1 MTARTCRVA
10 RMGRTLW
17 AAFSIAVL
25 LTANAKSFASET
37 PPGTGAVQTPGF
49 TLKIPDVQ
57 VLDQSGRA
65 LNFYRD
71 LVRGKTV
78 AINFIFTSC
87 EAVCP
92 TITAV
97 MRDTQA
103 QTKAKAGVQF
113 ISISVDPETDRPA
126 VLGRYAARFQA
137 PPGWA
142 FVTGERPQIE
152 TLLKAFGVTT
162 ASKNDHTPLVFIGND
177 RVSEWTRISGF
188 APASQLAQA
197 LERADAK
204 GRSALPPP
212 QTEGVAVPAP
222 QTASTAGADGARY
235 FTNLPLTTQ
244 DKRTVRFY
252 DDMIKNQVVLINV
265 MFTGCSSVCSAM
277 TSNLARVQEL
287 LRSDGARYHMV
298 SITVDPLNDT
308 PEALKAYAEARGAK
322 EGWTF
327 LTGSKQN
334 IDWVLYKLGSYAKE
348 PMEHSNIVLIGN
360 DAAGVWTKALA
371 MDKPAEIAGVARKI
385 AAAR

>member
-1 MTARTCRVA
+1 MSARRSLFAALASAVGLVA
-10 RMGRTLW
+10 V
-17 AAFSIAVL
+17 AAS
-25 LTANAKSFASET
+25 SFAHET
-37 PPGTGAVQTPGF
+37 KPSAAAVQTQAL
-49 TLKIPDVQ
+49 TLSVPDVQ
-57 VLDQSGRA
+57 VVDQSGRQ

-71 LVRGKTV
+71 LVKGKTV

-92 TITAV
+92 ITTAV
-97 MRDTQA
+97 MRDAQA
-103 QTKAKAGVQF
+103 QTAAKTGVQF

-126 VLGRYAARFQA
+126 VLGRYAARYQA
-137 PPGWA
+137 QPGWA
-142 FVTGERPQIE
+142 FVTGDRAQIE
-152 TLLKAFGVTT
+152 KLLKAFGV
-162 ASKNDHTPLVFIGND
+162 AVADKNEHTPLVFIGND
-177 RVSEWTRISGF
+177 RVAEWTRISGF

-197 LERADAK
+197 VDRADAK
-204 GRSALPPP
+204 GRSQPATAPATAATPAVPPP
-212 QTEGVAVPAP
+212 TR
-222 QTASTAGADGARY
+222 SAGADGARY

-265 MFTGCSSVCSAM
+265 MFAGCSSVCSAM

-287 LRSDGARYHMV
+287 LRDDDTRYHMV

-334 IDWVLYKLGSYAKE
+334 IDWVLYKLGSYAKQ
-348 PMEHSNIVLIGN
+348 PMEHSNILLIGN

-371 MDKPAEIAGVARKI
+371 MDKPAEIAAAARKI

>member
-1 MTARTCRVA
+1 MSAQRRNACRTFF
-10 RMGRTLW
+10 
-17 AAFSIAVL
+17 AALA
-25 LTANAKSFASET
+25 
-37 PPGTGAVQTPGF
+37 TGALLMAGAGSLAHEAPPAAGATRTHAL
-49 TLKIPDVQ
+49 TLSIPDVQ
-57 VLDQSGRA
+57 VLDQNGRA

-71 LVRGKTV
+71 LVEGKTV
-78 AINFIFTSC
+78 AINFIFTNC

-92 TITAV
+92 ITTAV
-97 MRDTQA
+97 MRDAQA
-103 QTKAKAGVQF
+103 QTTAKTGIQF
-113 ISISVDPETDRPA
+113 ISISVDPETDRPE
-126 VLGRYAARFQA
+126 VLGRYAARYQA
-137 PPGWA
+137 APGWA
-142 FVTGERPQIE
+142 FVTGERAQIE
-152 TLLKAFGVTT
+152 KLLKAFGVTT
-162 ASKNDHTPLVFIGND
+162 ATKNDHTPLVFIGND
-177 RVSEWTRISGF
+177 RVAEWTRISGF

-197 LERADAK
+197 VDRADAK
-204 GRSALPPP
+204 GRSQTATAPATAATPAVPPP
-212 QTEGVAVPAP
+212 TR
-222 QTASTAGADGARY
+222 SAGADGARY

-265 MFTGCSSVCSAM
+265 MFAGCSSVCSAM

-287 LRSDGARYHMV
+287 LRDDGTRYHMV

-334 IDWVLYKLGSYAKE
+334 IDWVLYKLGSYAKQ
-348 PMEHSNIVLIGN
+348 PMEHSNILLIGN

-371 MDKPAEIAGVARKI
+371 MDKPAEIAAAARKI

>member
-1 MTARTCRVA
+1 MSARRSLFAALASAVCLVA
-10 RMGRTLW
+10 V
-17 AAFSIAVL
+17 AAS
-25 LTANAKSFASET
+25 SFAHET
-37 PPGTGAVQTPGF
+37 KPSAAAVQTQAL
-49 TLKIPDVQ
+49 TLSVPDAQVQ
-57 VLDQSGRA
+57 DQSGRT
-65 LNFYRD
+65 LDFYRD
-71 LVRGKTV
+71 LVKGKTV

-92 TITAV
+92 ITTAV
-97 MRDTQA
+97 MRDAQA
-103 QTKAKAGVQF
+103 QTTAKTGVQF

-126 VLGRYAARFQA
+126 VLGRYAALHRA
-137 PPGWA
+137 APGWA
-142 FVTGERPQIE
+142 FVTGDRAQIE
-152 TLLKAFGVTT
+152 KLLKAFGV
-162 ASKNDHTPLVFIGND
+162 AAADKNDHTPLVFVGND
-177 RVSEWTRISGF
+177 RVAEWTRISGF

-197 LERADAK
+197 VDRANAK
-204 GRSALPPP
+204 GRSQTATVPATAATPAVPPP
-212 QTEGVAVPAP
+212 TRSAGV
-222 QTASTAGADGARY
+222 DGARY

-265 MFTGCSSVCSAM
+265 MFAGCSSVCSAM

-287 LRSDGARYHMV
+287 LRDDGTRYHMV

-308 PEALKAYAEARGAK
+308 PEVLKAYAEARGAK

-334 IDWVLYKLGSYAKE
+334 IDWVLYKLGSYAKQ
-348 PMEHSNIVLIGN
+348 PMEHSNILLIGN

-371 MDKPAEIAGVARKI
+371 MDKPAGIAAAARKI

>member
-1 MTARTCRVA
+1 MSARLRQLCCWLFAALAVA
-10 RMGRTLW
+10 AGAMIG
-17 AAFSIAVL
+17 AS
-25 LTANAKSFASET
+25 SFAHESQVAA
-37 PPGTGAVQTPGF
+37 GASQSQP
-49 TLKIPDVQ
+49 LALSIPDVQ
-57 VLDQSGRA
+57 VLDQNGRQ
-65 LNFYRD
+65 LDFYRD
-71 LVRGKTV
+71 LVKGKTV

-92 TITAV
+92 ITTAV
-97 MRDTQA
+97 MRDAQA
-103 QTKAKAGVQF
+103 QVAAKTGVQF
-113 ISISVDPETDRPA
+113 ISISVDPEIDRPA
-126 VLGRYAARFQA
+126 VLGRYAARHQA
-137 PPGWA
+137 QPGWT
-142 FVTGERPQIE
+142 FVTGDRAQIE
-152 TLLKAFGVTT
+152 TLLKAFGVSTS
-162 ASKNDHTPLVFIGND
+162 AKNDHTPLVFIGND
-177 RVSEWTRISGF
+177 RVAEWTRISGF
-188 APASQLAQA
+188 APASQLAQ
-197 LERADAK
+197 LVDRADAK
-204 GRSALPPP
+204 GRAK
-212 QTEGVAVPAP
+212 PAP
-222 QTASTAGADGARY
+222 AEATAAAVAPGTRSDSDDGARY

-244 DKRTVRFY
+244 DKRSVRFY

-265 MFTGCSSVCSAM
+265 MFAGCSSVCSAM

-287 LRSDGARYHMV
+287 LRADGARYHMV

-371 MDKPAEIAGVARKI
+371 MDKPAEIAAAARKI

>member
-1 MTARTCRVA
+1 MSARRSLFAALASAVCLVA
-10 RMGRTLW
+10 V
-17 AAFSIAVL
+17 AAS
-25 LTANAKSFASET
+25 SFAHET
-37 PPGTGAVQTPGF
+37 KPSAAAVQTQAL
-49 TLKIPDVQ
+49 TLSVPDAQVQ
-57 VLDQSGRA
+57 DQSGRT
-65 LNFYRD
+65 LDFYRD
-71 LVRGKTV
+71 LVKGKTV

-92 TITAV
+92 TTTAV
-97 MRDTQA
+97 MRDAQA
-103 QTKAKAGVQF
+103 QTTAKTGVQF

-126 VLGRYAARFQA
+126 VLGRYAALHRA
-137 PPGWA
+137 APGWA
-142 FVTGERPQIE
+142 FVTGDRAQIE
-152 TLLKAFGVTT
+152 KLLKAFGV
-162 ASKNDHTPLVFIGND
+162 AAADKNDHTPLVFVGND
-177 RVSEWTRISGF
+177 RVAEWTRISGF

-197 LERADAK
+197 VDRANAK
-204 GRSALPPP
+204 GRSQTATVPATAATPAVPPP
-212 QTEGVAVPAP
+212 TRSAGV
-222 QTASTAGADGARY
+222 DGARY

-265 MFTGCSSVCSAM
+265 MFAGCSSVCSAM

-287 LRSDGARYHMV
+287 LRDDGTRYHMV

-334 IDWVLYKLGSYAKE
+334 IDWVLYKLGSYAKQ
-348 PMEHSNIVLIGN
+348 PMEHSNILLIGN

-371 MDKPAEIAGVARKI
+371 MDKPAEIAAAARKI